1 MNKNESILR
10 EIPTILPDETFL
22 IFDRI
27 KKTFDFPLHYHPE
40 IEINF
45 ISKGKGNIRVIGDHI
60 GEIDELELVMVG
72 PYLPHCWNNHKSK
85 YKRIHEITVQFNK
98 DFFDESLMSRKIMRS
113 IDELLQKSIRGI
125 LFSHETAEKL
135 KDRFFNLS
143 KMEGFE
149 TFLEMLY
156 ILHELSIAENTTILS
171 SYSIEHETF
180 ADTDSMKLIHDFV
193 HNNFDKKIT
202 LDEVASLTNMS
213 SVTFNRFIKKR
224 IGKTFVNYL
233 NEIRVGY
240 AARWLIEKDITVSEI
255 AFESGFNNIANFNK
269 IFKSIQKSTPS
280 EFKAK
285 FNGIKNIQ

>member
-1 MNKNESILR
+1 MNKNQSILR

-45 ISKGKGNIRVIGDHI
+45 ISKGKGNLRIIGDHI
-60 GEIDELELVMVG
+60 GEIDDLELVMIG
-72 PYLPHCWNNHKSK
+72 SNLPHYWNNHKCK
-85 YKRIHEITVQFNK
+85 NKRIHEITIQFNQ
-98 DFFDESLMSRKIMRS
+98 DFFDESLMSRRIMKS
-113 IDELLQKSIRGI
+113 IGELLQRSIRGI
-125 LFSHETAEKL
+125 LFSRETAEKL
-135 KDRFFNLS
+135 KDRFLNLS
-143 KMEGFE
+143 KLDGFE

-156 ILHELSIAENTTILS
+156 ILHELSIAENTTALS

-180 ADTDSMKLIHDFV
+180 VDTDSMKVIHDFV
-193 HNNFDKKIT
+193 HNNFDKRIT

-240 AARWLIEKDITVSEI
+240 AARWLTEKDLTVSEI

-285 FNGIKNIQ
+285 FNGVKKIQ